1 MQKLLKSFNNE
12 VKSYDKFL
20 LLLILSLP
28 FLLSISIFIAD
39 LVGSIAAITLMFI
52 YFKKK
57 IYFFESIKKEII
69 IFVIFYFVILISL
82 LNTDY
87 FKISFLASFF
97 YFRYFLVSLS
107 IFYLL
112 KKYEFLIKLFYYV
125 ILFSFLFVIFD
136 AFIQYIFGSN
146 LIGYDY
152 PHKGYPN
159 VMKIMTGFFNDEKKL
174 GSYLVRFL
182 PLVLSLAYLNKS
194 KDRSILLI
202 MCFFAS
208 SIYLS
213 SERTALFYFILI
225 FGFYFFISKKKG
237 MAFFIII
244 LLSITLL
251 NTNSLLKNKYTRYTL
266 DQMGIINIKDN
277 KLNSFNQ
284 FKLYSEEHENFIHTA
299 LIIFKENIYFGSGI
313 KTFYTKCSELK
324 IKHKRIN
331 KCSTH
336 PHSTYPQILSE
347 IGIFGFL
354 IIFLLLSYIIFSIVK
369 LLYYIMRESNG
380 GKYIPIYFISVGIL
394 INIFPLTPSG
404 NFFNNWLSL
413 VLFYSLGFFI
423 FLNKKISS

>member
-39 LVGSIAAITLMFI
+39 LVASIAAVTLIFI
-52 YFKKK
+52 YTKKK

-69 IFVIFYFVILISL
+69 IFVIFYFIILISL

-97 YFRYFLVSLS
+97 YFRYFLISLS

-112 KKYEFLIKLFYYV
+112 EKYDFLIKLFYYV

-152 PHKGYPN
+152 PDRGVLGN
-159 VMKIMTGFFNDEKKL
+159 MKIMTSFFNDEKKL

-202 MCFFAS
+202 NCFFAS

-213 SERTALFYFILI
+213 SERTALFYFIVI
-225 FGFYFFISKKKG
+225 FGFYFFISKKKV
-237 MAFFIII
+237 MIFFTII
-244 LLSITLL
+244 LLSIALL
-251 NTNSLLKNKYTRYTL
+251 NMNSLLKKKYTSYTF
-266 DQMGIINIKDN
+266 DQMGIINIKEN

-284 FKLYSEEHENFIHTA
+284 FKMYSEEHENFIHTA

-313 KTFYTKCSELK
+313 KSFYQKCSELK

-336 PHSTYPQILSE
+336 PHSTYPQVLSE

-354 IIFLLLSYIIFSIVK
+354 IILLVLGYIIYNILKLFYYIVK
-369 LLYYIMRESNG
+369 GPDRN
-380 GKYIPIYFISVGIL
+380 KYIPIYFISIGVL
-394 INIFPLTPSG
+394 ISIFPLTPSG
-404 NFFNNWLSL
+404 NFFNNWISL

-423 FLNKKISS
+423 FLNKKKLS